1 MGTDPDRATRA
12 SDVIGMHPV
21 LVGYRSVPE
30 ELVGVPVRPVR
41 ELSHVPDAVAS
52 VVARLRTQA
61 THQSV
66 AKPASPQDVVER
78 TSHA

>member
-1 MGTDPDRATRA
+1 
-12 SDVIGMHPV
+12 
-21 LVGYRSVPE
+21 
-30 ELVGVPVRPVR
+30 LVGVPVRPVR